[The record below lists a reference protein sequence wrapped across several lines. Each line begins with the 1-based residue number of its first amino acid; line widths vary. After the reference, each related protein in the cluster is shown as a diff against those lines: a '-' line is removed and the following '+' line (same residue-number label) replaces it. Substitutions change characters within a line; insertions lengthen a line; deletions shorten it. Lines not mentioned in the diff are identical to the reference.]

1 MILRFSGAP
10 LRRLQ
15 SRRSGGRRDG
25 VPDAAAA
32 RLRLHPPRQENV
44 EPTRLATGRVFVAL
58 PRAEGSSEARIR
70 PMMMMMMIA
79 RRLVNI
85 AAVNQGIR
93 RQRLRIFEKPQ
104 EDQIRLEIPPR
115 RQTRCSVGTNVV
127 VVVVADIIVGRRRRF
142 A

>member
-1 MILRFSGAP
+1 MILSFSGAP

-15 SRRSGGRRDG
+15 SRRSGGRHDG

-58 PRAEGSSEARIR
+58 PHAEGSSEARIR

-93 RQRLRIFEKPQ
+93 RQRLRIFQKPQ
-104 EDQIRLEIPPR
+104 EDQIRLEIPSR
-115 RQTRCSVGTNVV
+115 RQTRCSVSTNVV
-127 VVVVADIIVGRRRRF
+127 VVVVADIIVGRGRRF